1 MGTGYGRMT
10 DEIPSAEIIQGP
22 WKKGRKVVIPDN
34 NADKILEDITFA
46 NELNDQCMIQ
56 YIHTLQE
63 NGVGIE
69 EESFLRDMSFIIEVS
84 KATIYKS
91 MGMKHPLNIL
101 MDGLTESNDSP
112 AGADVDFE
120 TLGKLYNM
128 IEDEQNDPDPKVS

>member
-1 MGTGYGRMT
+1 MT
-10 DEIPSAEIIQGP
+10 ADIIKGP
-22 WKKGRKVVIPDN
+22 WKGGRKVVVPDSS

-63 NGVGIE
+63 NDINIE
-69 EESFLRDMSFIIEVS
+69 EEDFIKNMSFVIEVS

-101 MDGLTESNDSP
+101 MDGLTETNDSP

-128 IEDEQNDPDPKVS
+128 IEEEQDGPEVS